1 MKKYKFKTTFTFD
14 GKRYQIYADTQ
25 KELYRKAERKK
36 LELEQ
41 GKIELAGNMTLAQWI
56 EKCISTYKTN
66 QKEIT
71 NKKYR
76 ARIKHCI
83 TDHIGKYPLRSIK
96 PLQLQECMNLQI
108 GKSKTQINE
117 VYNAIKFFFEKAIDN
132 QLISV
137 NPSKS
142 LIKPLGYT
150 NHRRALTEKE
160 QIHLLKVA
168 ITDRRYYLFLLMF
181 YCGCR
186 PAEAAEC
193 QGRDIIKRD
202 GIYLLHIRGTKT
214 INSDRLVPLPTVF
227 FNLVKDTPAFDYIAC
242 YNNGNKI
249 NAANRNRVWKSLKR
263 QINIDM
269 GCKVYRNQLVPPF
282 PLSTEIVPYCIR
294 HTYCTNLARKG
305 IDIRIAQKL
314 MGHSDISLTANI
326 YTHVD
331 IIDVVKIAHSI
342 DSNVLTGGLPEP
354 QKLVK

>member
-41 GKIELAGNMTLAQWI
+41 GKIELAGSMTLGQWI
-56 EKCISTYKTN
+56 EKCIDTYKTN

-71 NKKYR
+71 NIKYR

-83 TDHIGKYPLRSIK
+83 TKHIGKYPLKSIK

-117 VYNAIKFFFEKAIDN
+117 VYNAIKFFFEKAMDN
-132 QLISV
+132 QLITV
-137 NPSKS
+137 NPANS

-160 QIHLLKVA
+160 QFHLIKA
-168 ITDRRYYLFLLMF
+168 AETDRRYYIFLLML

-186 PAEAAEC
+186 PEEAAGC
-193 QGRDIIKRD
+193 QGHDIIKKN

-214 INSDRLVPLPTVF
+214 INSDRIVPIPMQLLTLIK
-227 FNLVKDTPAFDYIAC
+227 NTPAFDYIAC

-249 NAANRNRVWKSLKR
+249 NSANRNRVWKSLKR
-263 QINIDM
+263 QMNIDM
-269 GCKVYRNQLVPPF
+269 GCKTYRNQLIPPY
-282 PLSTEIVPYCIR
+282 PLSKDIVPYCIR
-294 HTYCTNLARKG
+294 HTYCTNLAKKG

-331 IIDVVKIAHSI
+331 ALDIVKIAHVI
-342 DSNVLTGGLPEP
+342 DCDNLPNELP
-354 QKLVK
+354 